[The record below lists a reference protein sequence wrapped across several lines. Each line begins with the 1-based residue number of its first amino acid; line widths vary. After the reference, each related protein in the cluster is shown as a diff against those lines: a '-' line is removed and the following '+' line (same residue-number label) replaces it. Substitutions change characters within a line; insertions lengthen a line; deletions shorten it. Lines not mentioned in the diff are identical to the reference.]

1 MTVIAVDDVPPKLT
15 MKLFIR
21 KLSWIVKG
29 HFEALGFDSKNNT
42 SKTCYLKLS
51 PNLNVVEVIRRIN
64 ETPSGKLRFKAY
76 IPSSVPNFTG
86 KPTTLS
92 NKLRRVIKIP
102 LELSPE
108 QCFLKVHNEII
119 TELVYKFTGLLRIS
133 QKTNHR
139 LMENICFAVAERLR
153 RVANSSKINNTPFKL
168 SSAYRKAHPH
178 VGDFQLISST
188 LHMLEDAQAQQRSQ
202 ISEKDLTVVHVNPYA
217 VVNNARLERVKD
229 DTNKY
234 SDRIIKRVTEYI
246 NKLNTESNPEQ
257 SEEEKARVNVR
268 KQLKKVQPYLSVIIR
283 EVTGAQLIPLHKSN
297 SNTKVNEFP
306 GNYVKPMRPSLCKIY
321 GEPYFPGR
329 EDIKLF
335 LKKFAARSIHR
346 ADAMFNLLHVKVTR
360 QAYNKM
366 LAEDGV
372 MIGGCKL
379 IIRGS
384 DFPTYKIPE
393 EVIRQISHVP
403 EPMRNDRHIVT
414 ENWEDW

>member
-234 SDRIIKRVTEYI
+234 SDRIIKR
-246 NKLNTESNPEQ
+246 
-257 SEEEKARVNVR
+257 
-268 KQLKKVQPYLSVIIR
+268 IIR

-306 GNYVKPMRPSLCKIY
+306 GNYVKPMRPSLCKVRIY